1 MQVFDSDARA
11 SSREHDRLEGA
22 LRVGNEFM
30 TQRGADSKVQRSGE
44 FVRIDRDP
52 TDPVPRFCLL
62 HESAQAWGT
71 DGAPLSEG
79 EFLGTPPGTKLPRRS
94 RLFVA
99 EMDNGVELPFLRQS
113 GFRKSSKLP
122 RAHGVPVG
130 RMWSLAG
137 MRTANY
143 TNQEGK
149 RRVFSLGDGRLLVVR
164 EVAAQGDA
172 RYWYGQAKEARD
184 GWLTKERGVRASTV
198 QLVAADATTG
208 ADLSILMSFS
218 VHSGLGFD
226 VTDLEVSSYSSEV
239 MHTDSAVYTALA
251 GTMFGRSPYLA
262 GVGTPSVC
270 GDSGDTYA
278 VAPPAFVMDGNGGSY
293 ISLIAVYPAPG
304 DTYDNL
310 SAGPYRLTCKYTA
323 PTGTEGVSTVTFPP
337 IPNPDLSGMY
347 YFAAAGMQLHRTS
360 PTTVVLQMYAHAM
373 QRGTSSIPGGTADLV
388 CLFLWSADNGM
399 TWEAT
404 PTSGGNYPS
413 GVAYGGVMVK
423 DKDTLLA
430 FSSGDLFP
438 DHVRVWAVTRL
449 GTSEVS
455 RIDRVTFNAG
465 LKSAARDPYEAFGNG
480 GAVYRKSGN
489 TRTKRL
495 WMQFD
500 PYWLHAQGSSFV
512 LDYPSGRPMLMVSDD
527 GGSSWTRRYLPS
539 EWCFLVGFVVAIS
552 EYELA
557 VPVLSKRKATGG
569 VKAAIHISRDGG
581 DTWKKTGHE
590 VALPPHTFA
599 DGGIV
604 IGRWFAPPEEP
615 ERFHK
620 FEQDIGDSRTT
631 FNRGELHPLVTL
643 RDAMGRIAPSDPA
656 RPWMTD
662 QRFQEPTDG

>member
-11 SSREHDRLEGA
+11 SSREHDKLEGA

-30 TQRGADSKVQRSGE
+30 TQRSAEGRVQRSGE
-44 FVRIDRDP
+44 FVRIDRNP

-79 EFLGTPPGTKLPRRS
+79 EFLGTPPDTKLPRRS

-99 EMDNGVELPFLRQS
+99 EMDNGVELPFLRRS
-113 GFRKSSKLP
+113 GFRKASKLP
-122 RAHGVPVG
+122 RAHGVPEG

-137 MRTANY
+137 MRNASY

-164 EVAAQGDA
+164 EVATQGDT
-172 RYWYGQAKEARD
+172 RYWYGQAEEAHG

-208 ADLSILMSFS
+208 TDLSILMSFS
-218 VHSGLGFD
+218 IHSGLGFD
-226 VTDLEVSSYSSEV
+226 ITPLGVSSVGTDV
-239 MHTDSAVYTALA
+239 MYDDFNVYNALA
-251 GTMFGRSPYLA
+251 GVMFGRSLYLA
-262 GVGTPSVC
+262 QVGTPGLG

-278 VAPPAFVMDGNGGSY
+278 VAPPAFVSDGNGGVY
-293 ISLIAVYPAPG
+293 LSLVAVYPAAG
-304 DTYDNL
+304 DTHDSL
-310 SAGPYRLTCKYTA
+310 SAGPYRLTCKYTT
-323 PTGTEGVSTVTFPP
+323 PTGTDGVSTITLPP
-337 IPNPDLSGMY
+337 IPNSSLSGKH

-360 PTTVVLQMYAHAM
+360 PTTVVLQLYAHAM
-373 QRGTSSIPGGTADLV
+373 QYGTESLIDASALA
-388 CLFLWSADNGM
+388 CLFFWSSDNGAS
-399 TWEAT
+399 WAAT
-404 PTSGGNYPS
+404 PTSGGNYPD
-413 GVAYGGVMVK
+413 GVAYGGVMVR

-430 FSSGDLFP
+430 FSSGDRFT
-438 DHVRVWAVTRL
+438 DHARVWAVTRS

-455 RIDRVTFNAG
+455 RVSSAVFNAG
-465 LKSAARDPYEAFGNG
+465 LMNPALTPYEAFGLG
-480 GAVYRKSGN
+480 GAVYRKSSS
-489 TRTKRL
+489 TRQKRL

-500 PYWLHAQGSSFV
+500 PYWLYEADSSFV
-512 LDYPSGRPMLMVSDD
+512 IDYPSGRPVLMVSDD
-527 GGSSWTRRYLPS
+527 GGSSWARRYLPS

-569 VKAAIHISRDGG
+569 VKATIHVSKDGG

-604 IGRWFAPPEEP
+604 IGRWFAPPEEH
-615 ERFHK
+615 ERFHR

-643 RDAMGRIAPSDPA
+643 RDAIGRIAPADPA

-662 QRFQEPTDG
+662 QRFQEPADG